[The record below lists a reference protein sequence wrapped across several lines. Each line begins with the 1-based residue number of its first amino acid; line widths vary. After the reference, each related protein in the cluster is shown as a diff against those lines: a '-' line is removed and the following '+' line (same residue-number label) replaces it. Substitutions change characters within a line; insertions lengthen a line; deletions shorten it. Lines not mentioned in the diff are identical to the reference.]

1 MIASNF
7 VEDFYNNINNLRN
20 EEFKKYNLSYEE
32 RIIEKKPVNENLQEL
47 KKYKHTIK
55 KNLLDK
61 NNGVAILKK
70 ELQTLNNPA
79 DINNIDILEDDI
91 FHNNSNDSLL
101 DEDKLDIS
109 ILDRENKL
117 KLIHEF
123 LQRKNINLEEQEL
136 IKIESIVDDPNIV
149 LKKYFNISKIYQQ
162 ITRISFIKKLENGSY
177 TINLNENKPKK
188 SKKYFNN

>member
-32 RIIEKKPVNENLQEL
+32 RIIEKKLVNENLQEL

-61 NNGVAILKK
+61 NNGSSILKK
-70 ELQTLNNPA
+70 ELQTLNNPS
-79 DINNIDILEDDI
+79 DMNNIDILEDDI
-91 FHNNSNDSLL
+91 FHNNSNDSIL

-149 LKKYFNISKIYQQ
+149 LKKYFNISKMYQQ

-177 TINLNENKPKK
+177 IINLNENKPKK

>member
-61 NNGVAILKK
+61 NNGVEILKK
-70 ELQTLNNPA
+70 ELQTLNNPP

-149 LKKYFNISKIYQQ
+149 LKKYFNISKMYQQ

-177 TINLNENKPKK
+177 IINLNENKPKK